1 MPTATS
7 RKAPAKAETAK
18 QRNKFA
24 DELLG
29 IHRKLAKDFDRMTA
43 LEVELKVLATDAR
56 ESFTEFFPKR
66 GQVAVAPGHGAE
78 FKGDVPV
85 IQTEA
90 WNALKPAERKRLVS
104 SGLIVIEPQ
113 WGKASSGR
121 VTVKVF

>member
-1 MPTATS
+1 MVTVTS
-7 RKAPAKAETAK
+7 RKAPANAGAAK
-18 QRNKFA
+18 QRTKFA

-29 IHRKLAKDFDRMTA
+29 IHRKLAKDFERMGV
-43 LEVELKVLATDAR
+43 LEVELKVLATDAG
-56 ESFTEFFPKR
+56 ESFTELFPKR
-66 GQVAVAPGHGAE
+66 GQVAVAPGHRAE

-90 WNALKPAERKRLVS
+90 WAALKPAERKRLLQ
-104 SGLIVIEPQ
+104 SGLIVVEPQ